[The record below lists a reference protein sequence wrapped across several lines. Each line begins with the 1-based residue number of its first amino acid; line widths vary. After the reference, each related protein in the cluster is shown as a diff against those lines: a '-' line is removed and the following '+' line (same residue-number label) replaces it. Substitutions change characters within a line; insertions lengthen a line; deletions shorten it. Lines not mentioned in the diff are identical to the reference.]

1 MQALTSVT
9 GVAVQLLGEQRDVA
23 QLLLWPLQTVS
34 VEAQTI
40 VYSSKVAI
48 EADPALQGKS
58 CRRLLVNRG
67 DALEYAAVGVH
78 DGGPIL
84 VLNPH
89 IVAPEAGLIVQTS
102 LLLATTKVSS
112 QPYLYLSLRD
122 SHGLKQDFRMLKGDG
137 LALFQAQGAI
147 LEKALAE
154 GEEVD
159 IPLAHIAGFSAS
171 VTISVAARNN
181 VLRNVGQMMTL
192 KGPGLVYIAP
202 VHLGHQEKSTFSALD
217 IVLFLILM
225 YLLDRGCSFVLA
237 YIKRLLNS
245 YDS

>member
-1 MQALTSVT
+1 MQALTSVI
-9 GVAVQLLGEQRDVA
+9 GVAVQLLGEQRNVA

-34 VEAQTI
+34 VEAQTL

-48 EADPALQGKS
+48 EADPALQGHHS
-58 CRRLLVNRG
+58 RRLLVNRG

-84 VLNPH
+84 VLTPH
-89 IVAPEAGLIVQTS
+89 IVAPEEGLIVRTS
-102 LLLATTKVSS
+102 LLLATTKVYS
-112 QPYLYLSLRD
+112 QPFLYLSPRY
-122 SHGLKQDFRMLKGDG
+122 SHGLKQDFQMLKGDG
-137 LALFQAQGAI
+137 LVLLQAQGEI

-181 VLRNVGQMMTL
+181 VLRNVGKMTTL
-192 KGPGLVYIAP
+192 KGPGLAYIVPA
-202 VHLGHQEKSTFSALD
+202 HLGHQEKSTFSALD
-217 IVLFLILM
+217 LVLFLILM
-225 YLLDRGCSFVLA
+225 YLSYRGCSLVLA